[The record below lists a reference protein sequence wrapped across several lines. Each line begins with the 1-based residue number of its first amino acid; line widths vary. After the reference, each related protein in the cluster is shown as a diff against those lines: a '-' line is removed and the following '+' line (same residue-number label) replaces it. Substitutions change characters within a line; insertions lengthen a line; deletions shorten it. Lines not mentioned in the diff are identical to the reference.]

1 MGKHVQNRKITTV
14 KKTVFTSTILI
25 SGNKAGE
32 VLVGRWV
39 EVTAFYLFPN
49 KLPSEKTKHS
59 CTNLSA
65 CRSTRLVWT

>member
-39 EVTAFYLFPN
+39 EVTAFY
-49 KLPSEKTKHS
+49 
-59 CTNLSA
+59 
-65 CRSTRLVWT
+65 